1 MDKTQRAPDDLKTLI
16 SKPPV
21 LASLEPSETLL
32 LYVTATTQV
41 ISVALVVEREEPE
54 HVYTVQ

>member
-1 MDKTQRAPDDLKTLI
+1 MVLDGLKSLI
-16 SKPPV
+16 FKPPI

-41 ISVALVVEREEPE
+41 NSTALVVEWKEPG
-54 HVYTVQ
+54 HVYTVE